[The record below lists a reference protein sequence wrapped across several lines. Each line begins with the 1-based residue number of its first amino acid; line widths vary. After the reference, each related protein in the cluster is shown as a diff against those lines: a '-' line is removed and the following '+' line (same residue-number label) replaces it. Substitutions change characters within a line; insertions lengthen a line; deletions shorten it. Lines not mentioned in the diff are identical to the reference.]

1 MLGGAAEVG
10 GVGGADGRARAPD
23 GAGGA
28 DAAPRGAAKT
38 GSADAPRA
46 PAAAT
51 LVDSKVG
58 KNLKKFLSKHAEG
71 ETLAVAGS
79 GLSMDA
85 KNDKPRRDATA

>member
-1 MLGGAAEVG
+1 MVSMKAFSKFENTTEALA
-10 GVGGADGRARAPD
+10 
-23 GAGGA
+23 
-28 DAAPRGAAKT
+28 
-38 GSADAPRA
+38 
-46 PAAAT
+46 AAAT

>member
-1 MLGGAAEVG
+1 MVSMKAFSKFENTTEALA
-10 GVGGADGRARAPD
+10 
-23 GAGGA
+23 
-28 DAAPRGAAKT
+28 
-38 GSADAPRA
+38 
-46 PAAAT
+46 AAAT

-79 GLSMDA
+79 GLSTDA